1 MASAAP
7 GWSREQLLSPRGGG
21 TLLLRLLSC
30 QTRLAFEIPH
40 QTSVPTIS
48 LKPTRDLAPWG
59 GGARRVSVLDP
70 VFLAQRRVSL
80 ARQQV
85 KEGEQATAKEAGP
98 GRFLPVIQQNSKED
112 LTQARPPGCPDL
124 QLPACAAQP
133 SGMGT
138 GSLRAERAGKRHQVL
153 MASRRKEVEAEV
165 WHQYHAKRAGQHM
178 ERGQTSCR
186 HLFEDPYRPPH
197 LLRKAY
203 AEKLKERLQEKES
216 CQRPARQMASEGAG
230 RAAPPADSVGSGK
243 QQLNRVLLKTG
254 ELRGLL
260 PTVTNTSP
268 LGKMAVEIG
277 IGTFAIVPVH
287 ATVGEDE
294 VLPVERPVFQL
305 SRFLKKFYSLKHAKT
320 QIPDKTQFVQLDF
333 KQIAAETHFRPEIV
347 EQCVHETLLLF
358 AEALQ
363 ENKEVELSFKG
374 IGILAVRKKVVSM
387 TFLDEC
393 LLELDGT
400 GNMLAALLGD
410 PKMMRIVAFAGKN
423 DFSRRSRDTVITLPR
438 LAFEIPHQTSVPTIS
453 LKPTRDLAPWGGG
466 ARRVSV
472 LDPVFLAQRRV
483 SLARQQV
490 KEGEQATA
498 KEAGPGRFLP
508 VIQQNS
514 KEDLTQARPPG
525 CPDLQLPAC
534 AAQPSGMGTGSL
546 RAERAGKRHQV
557 LMASRRKEVE
567 AEVWHQYHAKRA
579 GQHMERGQTSCRHL
593 FEDPYRPPHLLRK
606 AYAEKLKE
614 RLQEKESCQRP
625 ARQMASEGRA
635 GCTPR
640 RQRGKYWLGHEGPR
654 DATRSSGLGSAAP
667 LRATGLSPALG
678 RWGAGGPSPRP
689 QS

>member
-1 MASAAP
+1 
-7 GWSREQLLSPRGGG
+7 
-21 TLLLRLLSC
+21 
-30 QTRLAFEIPH
+30 
-40 QTSVPTIS
+40 
-48 LKPTRDLAPWG
+48 
-59 GGARRVSVLDP
+59 
-70 VFLAQRRVSL
+70 
-80 ARQQV
+80 
-85 KEGEQATAKEAGP
+85 
-98 GRFLPVIQQNSKED
+98 
-112 LTQARPPGCPDL
+112 
-124 QLPACAAQP
+124 
-133 SGMGT
+133 
-138 GSLRAERAGKRHQVL
+138 
-153 MASRRKEVEAEV
+153 
-165 WHQYHAKRAGQHM
+165 
-178 ERGQTSCR
+178 
-186 HLFEDPYRPPH
+186 
-197 LLRKAY
+197 
-203 AEKLKERLQEKES
+203 
-216 CQRPARQMASEGAG
+216 
-230 RAAPPADSVGSGK
+230 
-243 QQLNRVLLKTG
+243 
-254 ELRGLL
+254 
-260 PTVTNTSP
+260 
-268 LGKMAVEIG
+268 
-277 IGTFAIVPVH
+277 
-287 ATVGEDE
+287 
-294 VLPVERPVFQL
+294 
-305 SRFLKKFYSLKHAKT
+305 
-320 QIPDKTQFVQLDF
+320 
-333 KQIAAETHFRPEIV
+333 
-347 EQCVHETLLLF
+347 
-358 AEALQ
+358 
-363 ENKEVELSFKG
+363 
-374 IGILAVRKKVVSM
+374 M

-635 GCTPR
+635 ELHPPQTAWEVKGEKTRLLERRGRAQGLPAMPR
-640 RQRGKYWLGHEGPR
+640 SCEQPRGAVTASTL
-654 DATRSSGLGSAAP
+654 SSRRAASNGWQGRGAP
-667 LRATGLSPALG
+667 FQGERAK
-678 RWGAGGPSPRP
+678 
-689 QS
+689 